1 MMMTKKVAIV
11 TGASSGI
18 GKQIAK
24 NLNRNGMEVYAVARK
39 VYQMNDLDD
48 LGIHTRHLD
57 VSDYDE
63 IDRVVDE
70 IAQEAGRIDVLVN
83 NAGLGVFGPAEE
95 VDLAAGE
102 YEFKVNVFGLMKM
115 IQAVLP
121 YMRQQHSGRII
132 NMSSIDGKIY
142 NLLGSWY
149 VGAKYAV
156 EGISNALRLEL
167 KPFGID
173 VIVIEPGAIRSA
185 WKDTAT
191 GQMVAQAANGPYAKL
206 ARKLAD
212 FFTLSYKFAS
222 EPRVVARMV
231 DRAAFSRRPKTRY
244 VGGAGAKPILALHAV
259 LPDKCF
265 DAFLDSL
272 NVLAQQVL
280 NRQTAFNR

>member
-1 MMMTKKVAIV
+1 MSRKVAIV

-24 NLNRNGMEVYAVARK
+24 NLHRNGMDVYAVSRK
-39 VYQMNDLDD
+39 VYQMNELDD

-57 VSDYDE
+57 VTDYEEVDQ
-63 IDRVVDE
+63 VVNQ
-70 IAQEAGRIDVLVN
+70 IAKETGRIDVLVN

-95 VDLAAGE
+95 VDLAEGE
-102 YEFKVNVFGLMKM
+102 YEFKVNVFAAMKM

-121 YMRQQHSGRII
+121 FMRKQKSGRIVNI
-132 NMSSIDGKIY
+132 SSIDGKIY

-149 VGAKYAV
+149 VGSKFAI
-156 EGISNALRLEL
+156 EGISDALRLEL

-173 VIVIEPGAIRSA
+173 VVVIEPGAVKSS

-191 GQMVAQAANGPYAKL
+191 GKMVEKAAEGPYEKL
-206 ARKLAD
+206 ARLSAD
-212 FFTLSYKFAS
+212 FFSLSYKFAS

-244 VGGAGAKPILALHAV
+244 AGGAGAKPILFMRKV

-265 DAFLDSL
+265 DSL
-272 NVLAQQVL
+272 LTALSKYAQKVL
-280 NRQTAFNR
+280 NKQTAFNR